1 MVSVTLHLAAYEN
14 VKMQSLYENR
24 EKQGF
29 VMVSAGRTTHLQT
42 ASTVVALL

>member
-14 VKMQSLYENR
+14 VKMQSLYGNR

-29 VMVSAGRTTHLQT
+29 VMVSAGRTTRSQRT
-42 ASTVVALL
+42 STVVSLL